1 MRIEIEFIILEG
13 VMICLCVLAQTVF
26 HPGKYFPALASQG
39 KHKHVRVKTVDDME
53 MEPLGSYEEMRSAM
67 RIENSRRGSENS
79 RRASPHENTRD

>member
-26 HPGKYFPALASQG
+26 HPGKYFPALASHG
-39 KHKHVRVKTVDDME
+39 KHKHVRFKTVDDME

-67 RIENSRRGSENS
+67 RSENSRRGS
-79 RRASPHENTRD
+79 PHEHTRVQ